1 MKTRSFFVLILLLI
15 SSFGF
20 SQADQ
25 VQMADTFYKE
35 GKIYVVITIFSIVLL
50 GLALYLFFI
59 ERKVKKLEE
68 QLKDKKS

>member
-1 MKTRSFFVLILLLI
+1 MRTPNFFILLFILI
-15 SSFGF
+15 CSIGF
-20 SQADQ
+20 SQENQ

-35 GKIYVVITIFSIVLL
+35 GKIYVVIAIFSIVLL

-68 QLKDKKS
+68 QIKEK

>member
-1 MKTRSFFVLILLLI
+1 MMKTRNLFILLFMLI
-15 SSFGF
+15 CSIGF
-20 SQADQ
+20 SQEDQ

-35 GKIYVVITIFSIVLL
+35 GKIYVVIIIFSIVLL

-68 QLKDKKS
+68 QLKEK

>member
-1 MKTRSFFVLILLLI
+1 MKTRNLFILLFMLI
-15 SSFGF
+15 CSIGF
-20 SQADQ
+20 SQEDQ

-35 GKIYVVITIFSIVLL
+35 GKIYVVIIIFSIVLL

-68 QLKDKKS
+68 QLKEK

>member
-1 MKTRSFFVLILLLI
+1 MKTRNFFVLLLMLI
-15 SSFGF
+15 CSIGF
-20 SQADQ
+20 SQEDQ

-35 GKIYVVITIFSIVLL
+35 GKIYVVIIIFSIVLL

-68 QLKDKKS
+68 QLKEK